1 MPLSRCWISRKQQ
14 VRLLELFVAE
24 VIARTAADLIGLHR
38 NSAVLH
44 YRMLRHLIAH
54 KMAETE
60 PEFDLFECDESYF
73 DGVRKD
79 KRGRGAAVKVC
90 VFGIPKRGGKGHALP
105 VTDASS
111 HTLLTALSTRVWADS
126 VVYID
131 SLPGIRS
138 CCIWRACSTRRILK
152 P

>member
-24 VIARTAADLIGLHR
+24 VIARTAADLIGQHR
-38 NSAVLH
+38 NSAMLH
-44 YRMLRHLIAH
+44 YRKLRHLIAH

-60 PEFDLFECDESYF
+60 PEFYLFECDESYF

-79 KRGRGAAVKVC
+79 KCGRGVAVKVC
-90 VFGIPKRGGKGHALP
+90 VFGIPKPGGKGHVLP

-111 HTLLTALSTRVWADS
+111 HTGFGGFPRLYRSPAWYPVMLYQALLLHKTNFETLE
-126 VVYID
+126 
-131 SLPGIRS
+131 
-138 CCIWRACSTRRILK
+138 
-152 P
+152 